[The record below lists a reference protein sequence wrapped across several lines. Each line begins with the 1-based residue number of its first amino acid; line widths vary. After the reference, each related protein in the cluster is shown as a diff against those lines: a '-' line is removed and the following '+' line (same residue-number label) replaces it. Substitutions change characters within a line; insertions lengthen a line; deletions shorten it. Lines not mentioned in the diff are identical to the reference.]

1 MSLYAKLIDENSY
14 SKIRKSKNLKELVFL
29 TFYSKD
35 RFRIFDGLNDPSM
48 EEYVKNIEG
57 YSFLLIFRQDS
68 RLGLIGGSVENGSL
82 EENVLREVK
91 EETPGFFEI
100 AKKKIE
106 NEQCE
111 KVHYYYKKD
120 RKEFLSTYF
129 LVPLSVEEYL
139 SLKERV
145 PYSYTPEAVG
155 FNFVLVPTFPE
166 NYVKKL
172 FKDSKNKGIYG
183 LMKNNIVDK
192 SIIVY
197 LLKKF
202 LPENEF
208 KEFVEYFK
216 IPRESY
222 EPSNFHF

>member
-1 MSLYAKLIDENSY
+1 MSFYGKLISENDY
-14 SKIRKSKNLKELVFL
+14 LKIKESKNLKEFVFL

-35 RFRIFDGLNDPSM
+35 RFKIFNNLNDPFV
-48 EEYVKNIEG
+48 EKCIRNIEG
-57 YSFLLIFRQDS
+57 YSFLLIFRHDS
-68 RLGLIGGSVENGSL
+68 RFGFIGGSVEDGSL

-111 KVHYYYKKD
+111 KVHYYYKNDK
-120 RKEFLSTYF
+120 KEFLSTYF
-129 LVPLSVEEYL
+129 LVPLSAEEYL